1 MFAFMIY
8 FEYILKGDKMNYQLL
23 ALPVIS
29 AFIGYITN
37 VAAIKMLFWPNKP
50 VKLGFFTLQ
59 GVLPKRQSKIAAI
72 VGQLVEEQLLSMDEV
87 FDRINT
93 PEIREVLTDKI
104 SLILRN
110 RLNELLPRVVPIR
123 VSNII
128 GDILEKVLRQEA
140 ANIIKQTIEAGSEYL
155 NEEIKIHLIVEEK
168 INAFDLDEL
177 EKMIRGVTSVE
188 LTFIEILGGV
198 LGFIIGFIQVAI
210 LLIYPLI

>member
-1 MFAFMIY
+1 M
-8 FEYILKGDKMNYQLL
+8 
-23 ALPVIS
+23 
-29 AFIGYITN
+29 
-37 VAAIKMLFWPNKP
+37 
-50 VKLGFFTLQ
+50 
-59 GVLPKRQSKIAAI
+59 
-72 VGQLVEEQLLSMDEV
+72 EEQLLSMDEV